1 MALLRKKRLEP
12 GNNETGQKDLIGENT
27 KGRMDFSILI
37 TTIILVCFGVLMVY
51 SSSFYVA
58 QQQYQDPYYFFK
70 KQAIGAAIGL
80 AALLFFSWLDYKKL
94 GKIKFIFLLCSI
106 ALLGLVL
113 IPGVGSSIRGS
124 SRWFNIAGT
133 SVQPAEIAKIAF
145 ILFAASFMALHPERM
160 KYFLKGLL
168 PLLLILGIMVLFLLM
183 QPNFSTVIAMSLLCV
198 AMMYVGGA
206 KKWHVVGIGVG
217 GLGGGFALLFS
228 EPYRVKR
235 LLAFLDPWA
244 DPQVNGYQL
253 IQSLY
258 SLGSGGLFGRGLGNS
273 RQKYLFLPFGES
285 DFIFSIVGEEFGFIG
300 ALCLL
305 LLFGFLIW
313 RCIRV
318 AYKST
323 DKFGCYIATGISAL
337 IAIQVLMNVG
347 VVTGSI
353 PPTGL
358 PLPFISSGS
367 SSLVIMMASMGVML
381 NISKQI
387 VRM

>member
-1 MALLRKKRLEP
+1 MSPLRKKQIQP
-12 GNNETGQKDLIGENT
+12 KNNDLALSQDMIGEKI

-37 TTIILVCFGVLMVY
+37 ATIILVCFGVLMVY

-58 QQQYQDPYYFFK
+58 QQQHNDPYYFFT
-70 KQAIGAAIGL
+70 KQAIGAGIGL
-80 AALLFFSWLDYKKL
+80 AALLFFSWFDYKKL
-94 GKIKFIFLLCSI
+94 AKIKMLLLIISI
-106 ALLGLVL
+106 ALLVLVL
-113 IPGVGSSIRGS
+113 VIGASVRGS

-133 SVQPAEIAKIAF
+133 SVQPAEIAKMAF

-168 PLLLILGIMVLFLLM
+168 PLLLILGIMLLLLLM

-206 KKWHVVGIGVG
+206 KKWHVAGIGIG

-244 DPQVNGYQL
+244 DPQINGYQL

-273 RQKYLFLPFGES
+273 RQKFLFLPFGES

-313 RCIRV
+313 RCIRI
-318 AYKST
+318 AYKSS
-323 DKFGCYIATGISAL
+323 DKFGCYIASGISAL

-387 VRM
+387 VRA

>member
-1 MALLRKKRLEP
+1 MP
-12 GNNETGQKDLIGENT
+12 GENI

-37 TTIILVCFGVLMVY
+37 VTIILVCFGVLMVY
-51 SSSFYVA
+51 SSSFYYA
-58 QQQYQDPYYFFK
+58 QQQYGDPYYFFK
-70 KQAIGAAIGL
+70 KQAIGAGVGL
-80 AALLFFSWLDYKKL
+80 AALLVLSWFDYRKL
-94 GKIKFIFLLCSI
+94 GKIKFILLLISI

-113 IPGVGSSIRGS
+113 FVGQSVRGS
-124 SRWFNIAGT
+124 SRWFNLPGIGT
-133 SVQPAEIAKIAF
+133 SVQPAEIVKFAF
-145 ILFAASFMALHPERM
+145 ILFAAAFMANHPERM
-160 KYFLKGLL
+160 KYFLKGIL
-168 PLLLILGIMVLFLLM
+168 PLLLILGVIVVLLLM

-198 AMMYVGGA
+198 TMMYVGGA
-206 KKWHVVGIGVG
+206 KVWHVFGVGIG
-217 GLGGGFALLFS
+217 GLGGGLALLFS
-228 EPYRVKR
+228 EEYRMKR
-235 LLAFLDPWA
+235 LLAFIDPWA
-244 DPQVNGYQL
+244 DPQGNGYQL

-285 DFIFSIVGEEFGFIG
+285 DFIFSIIGEEFGFIG

-318 AYKST
+318 AYKSS
-323 DKFGCYIATGISAL
+323 DKFGCYIASGMSAL

-381 NISKQI
+381 NISKQ
-387 VRM
+387 VMRA